1 MKCPICDESHNL
13 SQCKKWRLR
22 IAAHAGTAKAER
34 VRTRLRHSDTA
45 RDTQSRFATSFST
58 DGIDAQDLADVRFG
72 GTD

>member
-22 IAAHAGTAKAER
+22 IAARAGTAKAEL
-34 VRTRLRHSDTA
+34 VRTRLRHSDID
-45 RDTQSRFATSFST
+45 RDTLSRSATSCST
-58 DGIDAQDLADVRFG
+58 DGIDAQDLLDVRFG